1 MKKQLLLFLFAI
13 TLSVPAFSQVK
24 IGYMNPNEVLSQ
36 LEEVATVEQAINSL
50 IEQRDQDLIAKSTQ
64 LQQDLAAY
72 EEGKALLNEEARA
85 TKEQELLKRDQ
96 ELQEERDTYLN
107 EVRQKRS
114 MMLQPIIM
122 RMDSVMTDIAEEM
135 NLDLILNQGTSYG
148 DAIIFYAQDERL
160 NITPIVI
167 ARLKE
172 N

>member
-1 MKKQLLLFLFAI
+1 M
-13 TLSVPAFSQVK
+13 
-24 IGYMNPNEVLSQ
+24 G
-36 LEEVATVEQAINSL
+36 
-50 IEQRDQDLIAKSTQ
+50 LIAKSTQ

-96 ELQEERDTYLN
+96 ELQAERDTYLN

-160 NITPIVI
+160 
-167 ARLKE
+167 
-172 N
+172 

>member
-1 MKKQLLLFLFAI
+1 MGMKKQLLLFLFAI

-24 IGYMNPNEVLSQ
+24 MGYMNPNEVLSQ

-50 IEQRDQDLIAKSTQ
+50 IEQS
-64 LQQDLAAY
+64 
-72 EEGKALLNEEARA
+72 
-85 TKEQELLKRDQ
+85 DQ

-160 NITPIVI
+160 NITPMVI
-167 ARLKE
+167 ARPKK
-172 N
+172 